1 MRLRFPLHAFV
12 AQLAARGS
20 HNPKVA
26 GSIPVESIT
35 DLPNSLGGQ
44 DTRLSPESP
53 GFNSRLGNFFVFQK
67 KKRLRVPHGFAP
79 KTGFN
84 SRLGNFFVIQKK
96 KKTSCTPWICT
107 KFNSRLG
114 NFFVFQKK
122 RLRVPHGFAPKI
134 IKNNVHSHLQII
146 YFFYNQNVFI
156 SRRKKKGAKGDSN
169 PRPLAPKARIIPLD
183 HRPLLTEMKPGGI

>member
-1 MRLRFPLHAFV
+1 MDLHQV
-12 AQLAARGS
+12 QL
-20 HNPKVA
+20 
-26 GSIPVESIT
+26 PVGE
-35 DLPNSLGGQ
+35 
-44 DTRLSPESP
+44 
-53 GFNSRLGNFFVFQK
+53 FFCD
-67 KKRLRVPHGFAP
+67 
-79 KTGFN
+79 
-84 SRLGNFFVIQKK
+84 SEK

-183 HRPLLTEMKPGGI
+183 HWPFLHVKLEGFEPPTFGSGIRRATVAP